1 MGIIKNVVNVF
12 KTVKKARDD
21 LNSVITLK
29 SEEFSAN
36 IKESNRVQRI
46 EFYEEARNDRNL
58 AMASIKSDLFINK
71 ITKDEYERLEQK
83 INKALVDIE
92 DGKISKE
99 EFLNICIQNNK

>member
-58 AMASIKSDLFINK
+58 AMAIIKSDLFINK

-83 INKALVDIE
+83 INKALIDIE

>member
-83 INKALVDIE
+83 INKALIDIE
-92 DGKISKE
+92 DGKILKE

>member
-21 LNSVITLK
+21 LNSLITLK

-46 EFYEEARNDRNL
+46 EFYEEVKNDKNL
-58 AMASIKSDLFINK
+58 VMASIKSDLFNNK

-83 INKALVDIE
+83 INKALIDIE

>member
-29 SEEFSAN
+29 SEEFSSN
-36 IKESNRVQRI
+36 LKESNRVQRI
-46 EFYEEARNDRNL
+46 EFYEEVKNDKNL
-58 AMASIKSDLFINK
+58 VMASIKSDLFNNK

-99 EFLNICIQNNK
+99 EFFNICIQNNK

>member
-29 SEEFSAN
+29 SEEFSSN
-36 IKESNRVQRI
+36 LKESNRVQRI
-46 EFYEEARNDRNL
+46 EFYEEVKNDKNL
-58 AMASIKSDLFINK
+58 VMASIKSDLFNNK

>member
-46 EFYEEARNDRNL
+46 EFYEEAKNDRNL

>member
-58 AMASIKSDLFINK
+58 TMASIKSDLFINK

-83 INKALVDIE
+83 INKALIDIE

>member
-83 INKALVDIE
+83 INKALIDIE

>member
-21 LNSVITLK
+21 LNSLITLK

-46 EFYEEARNDRNL
+46 EFYEEAKNDRNL
-58 AMASIKSDLFINK
+58 AMACIKSDLFINK

-83 INKALVDIE
+83 INKALIDIE